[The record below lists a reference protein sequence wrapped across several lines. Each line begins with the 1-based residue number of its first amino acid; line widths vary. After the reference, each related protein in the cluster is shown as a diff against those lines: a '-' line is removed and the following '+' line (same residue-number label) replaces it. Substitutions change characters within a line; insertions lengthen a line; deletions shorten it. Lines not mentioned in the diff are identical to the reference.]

1 MKALAKPSE
10 NDAGRAMGAVVPM
23 RALIAP
29 AAPAKPAGRKRR
41 RSRIAVALEQTQPS
55 HVDLKAI
62 DGSEGW
68 QSRIM
73 DALGTTS
80 PDFVDAEIGRLLKAF
95 QGSDGTVSQSLFNA
109 ALAVVDGIRPRN
121 EMEAMV
127 GIQMAITHA
136 LSMKFGAAVLK
147 SEGEHPIMQD
157 SNTLALSRLQ
167 RAFTSQVD
175 ALANLRRGGRQ
186 KVRVD
191 HVHVYPGAQAIV
203 GNVTHRGRGVS
214 SGNSGQA
221 HASDDKRAIA
231 SEASASMRCAD
242 SARDALS
249 VPGCE
254 GQAPL
259 SNARGSARLGSTKGQ
274 AERKLSSRLLHR
286 GGNGRASRT
295 PSAH

>member
-95 QGSDGTVSQSLFNA
+95 QASDGTVSQSLFNA

-136 LSMKFGAAVLK
+136 LSRHNARALDEIWRSRSQERGRAPHHAGLEHPRAVPPAKGFHFPGRRLGQPTSGRPAK
-147 SEGEHPIMQD
+147 SE
-157 SNTLALSRLQ
+157 S
-167 RAFTSQVD
+167 
-175 ALANLRRGGRQ
+175 
-186 KVRVD
+186 
-191 HVHVYPGAQAIV
+191 
-203 GNVTHRGRGVS
+203 
-214 SGNSGQA
+214 
-221 HASDDKRAIA
+221 
-231 SEASASMRCAD
+231 
-242 SARDALS
+242 
-249 VPGCE
+249 
-254 GQAPL
+254 
-259 SNARGSARLGSTKGQ
+259 
-274 AERKLSSRLLHR
+274 
-286 GGNGRASRT
+286 
-295 PSAH
+295 